1 MEKGLFS
8 KKLFPDKKRIDE
20 IILRNPSPFI
30 LQTTTKSNIPEVFVG
45 RTDEIKVIVETIK
58 RVVDNESCIALYI
71 EGAGGS
77 GKSTLYAHVFRAI
90 KQKKYHLIDLYEDY
104 KLDTVFLDA
113 PEDTEYCN
121 ILYIY
126 SEVMQNL
133 GKSSF
138 FDELAFYTL
147 KRVLEIIETK
157 YHVENPIKN
166 VINIE
171 NYIELSDNSE
181 KYKECIDIVKKYYKF
196 LKTKEDFIFNW
207 QFLEMLWLVLNPDF
221 DISISAVNQLSG
233 IEIGKGKLIKNK
245 TDASKIFNIVTN
257 LIGWLYGSKRVGI
270 VVGIDNLESLLGS
283 EKDEKFINFANML
296 LDFRNKV
303 TRTLLVIIGTSSTWM
318 EFISFLKSSDY
329 YNQFQGLFSS
339 NNISL
344 KFLELVQ
351 IKQIIK
357 KHLTRL
363 YNENS
368 ISLPV
373 EYSLYPFSPE
383 AIEYLYRISAKNIRN
398 LKIYLNDYWE
408 EFHNRNEVEYISDA
422 FKIMLKFKKDIVLD
436 EYEIDILYNK
446 LWSNKIKTAGK
457 RSSLVENALQKAF
470 TILRTDP
477 SYNIYGIEN
486 NPQIRIKDNSKY
498 RTIRPDV
505 VITLAS
511 KYNIG
516 EMKKIEFQVKIYEEK
531 SSVLTSHIKTSK
543 KLLEQKKIDFVYF
556 VTTSDFSKTLISELT
571 EKYPER
577 VGGVYPLTK
586 SQQAYLSLLVFYEEI
601 FSRKLNPSYV
611 KLLLKSSLG
620 IDIGEFFENVKRL
633 PKISI
638 TPKFQP
644 TLETFK
650 EPPKIEKP
658 YDKQPIKVPE
668 IISPDKNVVKVIS
681 EEKIKKQYPNAIEDI
696 LLFMYRRTGRY
707 EWQSTFNYLK
717 GKLTN
722 FRDEEVK
729 EGFNWLKKESNY
741 IDNISSASIK
751 LNENG
756 INLLRRLN
764 KI

>member
-1 MEKGLFS
+1 MEKGLFP
-8 KKLFPDKKRIDE
+8 KKLFPDKIRIDE

-45 RTDEIKVIVETIK
+45 RRDEIKVIVETIK
-58 RVVDNESCIALYI
+58 RVVDNESCVALYI

-90 KQKKYHLIDLYEDY
+90 KQKKYRLIDLYEDY

-113 PEDTEYCN
+113 PEDPEYCN

-147 KRVLEIIETK
+147 KRVLEIIDSK

-171 NYIELSDNSE
+171 SYIELSDNIE
-181 KYKECIDIVKKYYKF
+181 KHKECIDIVKKYYRV
-196 LKTKEDFIFNW
+196 LKTKEDFIFDW
-207 QFLEMLWLVLNPDF
+207 QFLEKLWLVLNPDF
-221 DISISAVNQLSG
+221 DISISAINQLSG
-233 IEIGKGKLIKNK
+233 TEIGKGKLIKNK
-245 TDASKIFNIVTN
+245 TDASKIFNNVTN

-270 VVGIDNLESLLGS
+270 VIGIDNIESLLGT
-283 EKDEKFINFANML
+283 EKEEKFINFINML

-318 EFISFLKSSDY
+318 EFISFLKNSDY

-357 KHLTRL
+357 KHLRRL

-408 EFHNRNEVEYISDA
+408 EFHNKSEVEYISDA
-422 FKIMLKFKKDIVLD
+422 FKIMHKFKKDIVLD
-436 EYEIDILYNK
+436 EYEIDILHSK
-446 LWSNKIKTAGK
+446 LWSDKIKTVGK

-477 SYNIYGIEN
+477 IYNIYGIEN

-498 RTIRPDV
+498 KTIRPDV

-511 KYNIG
+511 KINIG

-571 EKYPER
+571 EKYPNR

-586 SQQAYLSLLVFYEEI
+586 SQQAYLSLLVFYEDI
-601 FSRKLNPSYV
+601 FGRKLNPSYV

-620 IDIGEFFENVKRL
+620 IDIGEFFENIKRL

-638 TPKFQP
+638 TPKFHP
-644 TLETFK
+644 TLETF
-650 EPPKIEKP
+650 EPPKIEKSLSKP
-658 YDKQPIKVPE
+658 PVMVPE
-668 IISPDKNVVKVIS
+668 IIPTEESVAKVNPEQKVK
-681 EEKIKKQYPNAIEDI
+681 KIYPNAIEDI
-696 LLFMYRRTGRY
+696 LLFIYRRTGRFK
-707 EWQSTFNYLK
+707 WQSTFNYLK

-729 EGFNWLKKESNY
+729 EGFRWLKKESDY
-741 IDNISSASIK
+741 IENISSASIK

-756 INLLRRLN
+756 ISLLKSLN